1 MEENS
6 TTETSTETTEEGT
19 PEVPAKSG
27 ENTENTE
34 TTEETPAEEVAP
46 EEDIEELKAK
56 LASRTAF
63 SRKHETR
70 VKELVKEK
78 ESWKAEKLTLEGELN
93 KAKTELLNI
102 RKEAKAS
109 QIAGVKAK
117 AATDFKLPE
126 KALGYLKGETEED
139 ILSSAQELAEIFG
152 VKAGKTKV
160 ISTQGTPQLADSS
173 SPAHVANLAAW
184 AASLKK

>member
-6 TTETSTETTEEGT
+6 TAETSTETAEEA
-19 PEVPAKSG
+19 PEVPAKSE
-27 ENTENTE
+27 ENTESTE
-34 TTEETPAEEVAP
+34 TKEETPAEEVAP

-78 ESWKAEKLTLEGELN
+78 ESWKTEKLNLEGELH
-93 KAKTELLNI
+93 KAKAELLAI

>member
-6 TTETSTETTEEGT
+6 GT
-19 PEVPAKSG
+19 NSAPESAEVAPVESE

-34 TTEETPAEEVAP
+34 STETETEATPAVAP

-78 ESWKAEKLTLEGELN
+78 ESWKTEKLTLEGELH
-93 KAKTELLNI
+93 KAKAELAAI
-102 RKEAKAS
+102 QKEAKAS
-109 QIAGVKAK
+109 QIESVKAK
-117 AATDFKLPE
+117 AAIDFKLPE
-126 KALGYLKGETEED
+126 KALGYLKGENEED

-152 VKAGKTKV
+152 VKAAKTKV
-160 ISTQGTPQLADSS
+160 ISTQGTVPQLDSS
-173 SPAHVANLAAW
+173 APAHVASLAAW